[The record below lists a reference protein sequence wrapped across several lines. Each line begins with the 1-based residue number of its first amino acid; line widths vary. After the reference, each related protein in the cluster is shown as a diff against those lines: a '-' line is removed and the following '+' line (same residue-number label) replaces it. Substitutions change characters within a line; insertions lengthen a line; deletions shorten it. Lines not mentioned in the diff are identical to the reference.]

1 MEIINSNEPIG
12 AEIDC
17 GLHGVHPDRY
27 RAMVR
32 KIGENDWQF
41 VKYLFKTNAEETGR
55 RGTLKEL
62 VSHLNLR
69 YGTKDIAED

>member
-1 MEIINSNEPIG
+1 MKIKNSNETIG

-17 GLHGVHPDRY
+17 GLHGIHPDRY
-27 RAMVR
+27 RAIMR
-32 KIGENDWQF
+32 KIGDNDWQF
-41 VKYLFKTNAEETGR
+41 VKYLFNTNTEETGR
-55 RGTLKEL
+55 RGTLNEL